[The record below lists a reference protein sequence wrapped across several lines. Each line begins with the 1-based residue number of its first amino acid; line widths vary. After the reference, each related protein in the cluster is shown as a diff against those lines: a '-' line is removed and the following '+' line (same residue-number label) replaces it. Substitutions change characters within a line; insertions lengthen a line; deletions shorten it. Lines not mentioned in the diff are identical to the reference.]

1 MSLDSVPDVHLL
13 LTRAQ
18 ITISAWVP
26 DVCDNEEDQTI
37 CEEVHVISRDIM
49 DCMSRILGNE
59 DGHDDGRCEDDN
71 EDESVESS
79 DEEVSR

>member
-13 LTRAQ
+13 LTHAQ
-18 ITISAWVP
+18 ITILVWVP

-37 CEEVHVISRDIM
+37 CEEVCVISRDIT
-49 DCMSRILGNE
+49 DRMSHILGNE
-59 DGHDDGRCEDDN
+59 DGHDDGRHEDDN

-79 DEEVSR
+79 DEEVSH

>member
-26 DVCDNEEDQTI
+26 DVCNNEEDRTI
-37 CEEVHVISRDIM
+37 CEEVCIISRELQIVCPVFLAM
-49 DCMSRILGNE
+49 RMAMMIIGVKMTMKMNLWSL
-59 DGHDDGRCEDDN
+59 
-71 EDESVESS
+71 VMKK
-79 DEEVSR
+79 